1 MEIKKAKEK
10 ENVEKKNT
18 FIMARWVKTDDIIA
32 AFVLETTLHS
42 PPSALLAA
50 GYIPPQTKPNTEVPK
65 MI

>member
-1 MEIKKAKEK
+1 MLCALDYSNI
-10 ENVEKKNT
+10 
-18 FIMARWVKTDDIIA
+18 TDMTVQTTDIIA
-32 AFVLETTLHS
+32 AFVLETTLLS